1 MISKLTGTDI
11 GENQGAQYRTCRFAI
26 RPRLKVAAFAH
37 SIRHLC
43 RKGFAALRCFDLGS
57 NQQRNLSKIDPNP
70 KSCKLP
76 HCGSQFLK
84 IIDFQK
90 YL

>member
-43 RKGFAALRCFDLGS
+43 RKEYAALCCCDLGS
-57 NQQRNLSKIDPNP
+57 NQQRDLSENTPYGFIVFTPVEWHVQD
-70 KSCKLP
+70 KL
-76 HCGSQFLK
+76 
-84 IIDFQK
+84 D
-90 YL
+90 YA